1 MVEIALDGKRKKIL
15 TILFGIATFFSFI
28 CMLTFVQKFIYNF
41 AFVKILHSS
50 GSFEYWRQ
58 ILLHISFISTAMF
71 ALGFLLVSRS
81 NSLKVTSSNV
91 FATVILLSFALAQ
104 IVMIFDR
111 WNMGIN
117 DSRYDFG
124 DFFTAASCSIQMGED
139 ICPPVSMLIYQI
151 ARNTFP
157 GLNGNPW
164 ADYSIMMDSFV
175 AGYYIQLFFIFSLAP
190 LAIIIYKNINGT
202 GLQKAF
208 FTVAIF
214 LSRPFMIG
222 FQRGNSVMQALICVM
237 IFVMCYQSKDK
248 LIKEIALLA
257 LALAFCFKIYTAVFG
272 VLLLKEKDIKS
283 AVRCAVYALA
293 LFVLPVF
300 CHTTGVESMI
310 LYIKALFGY
319 VSETTL
325 PSQLSIG
332 GILKL
337 LCKNLGAESAYSVIF
352 PIAMLIFVAGCA
364 FIIIKSKKKWQI
376 YFACAAACVMIP
388 TLSWPYTAI
397 YFSIAIIAM
406 LNDKNKGWNE
416 YFVLVCFMFV
426 FTFNYYKLCRL
437 TEIIFGVGTWGVYL
451 LVAFIAV
458 VADCF
463 LQLKAEKAVKNS
475 K

>member
-1 MVEIALDGKRKKIL
+1 MTEIVLDGKRKKTLTAIL
-15 TILFGIATFFSFI
+15 GIALFFSFI
-28 CMLTFVQKFIYNF
+28 CMLTFVQKFIYDF
-41 AFVKILHSS
+41 AFVKILHTS
-50 GSFEYWRQ
+50 GTFEFWRQ
-58 ILLHISFISTAMF
+58 ILLHISFITTALI
-71 ALGFLLVSRS
+71 ALAFLLVSRS
-81 NSLKVTSSNV
+81 DSLKVTSSNV
-91 FATVILLSFALAQ
+91 FATVVLLSFALAQ

-164 ADYSIMMDSFV
+164 ADYSTMIDSFV

-190 LAIIIYKNINGT
+190 LAILIYKNINGT

-208 FTVAIF
+208 FAVAIF

-237 IFVMCYQSKDK
+237 IFVMCYKSGDK

-293 LFVLPVF
+293 LFTLPVF

-325 PSQLSIG
+325 SSQLSIG
-332 GILKL
+332 GMLKL
-337 LCKNLGAESAYSVIF
+337 LCKNLGMESSYPVVF
-352 PIAMLIFVAGCA
+352 PVAMVLFVAACA

-397 YFSIAIIAM
+397 YFLIAIIAM
-406 LNDKNKGWNE
+406 LNDKNKSWNE
-416 YFVLVCFMFV
+416 YLVLCCFMFV
-426 FTFNYYKLCRL
+426 YTFNYYKLCRL
-437 TEIIFGVGTWGVYL
+437 TEIVFGVGSWGVYL

-458 VADCF
+458 VADCC
-463 LQLKAEKAVKNS
+463 LQTKTEKAVKAG